1 LFSEKVK
8 RSSFSTSDK
17 VSSSS
22 HKISI
27 SVSDLLDHD
36 LNELLDIILS
46 NLEQV
51 LQLAD
56 EVESLFMKN
65 FAGNDRMVAMK
76 YLKPQQP
83 RSTHMITFL
92 VGT

>member
-1 LFSEKVK
+1 
-8 RSSFSTSDK
+8 
-17 VSSSS
+17 
-22 HKISI
+22 
-27 SVSDLLDHD
+27 
-36 LNELLDIILS
+36 
-46 NLEQV
+46 
-51 LQLAD
+51 
-56 EVESLFMKN
+56 VESLFMKN

>member
-1 LFSEKVK
+1 M
-8 RSSFSTSDK
+8 
-17 VSSSS
+17 
-22 HKISI
+22 
-27 SVSDLLDHD
+27 
-36 LNELLDIILS
+36 
-46 NLEQV
+46 EQA

-56 EVESLFMKN
+56 EVESLFMKH

-92 VGT
+92 VGA